1 MERQPLKKQNRIA
14 LLHPAYRM
22 KLSRVN
28 QMSVLSSTQVKEDIM
43 DKKAEAVVGAEETLK
58 IGALRTWRAVLRRK
72 TVWKTARYTKGDIDA
87 LVVGISDPDG
97 VIGYGYVPAM
107 FLEGESAPSAE
118 ALLYTVLKPVI
129 TGREHAGI
137 QPLMNELELSLR
149 HNHQL
154 KFAVEEALL
163 DMMAKKLN
171 TPLFNLLGGLC
182 FSELPVMRALTLKS
196 PEETAE
202 DALTFKEKGYTHMK
216 LKVGLDEKRDVAALK
231 AVRKAVGDDVFLSI
245 DANRCYTPMQAI
257 NVINQMEEWGLNLA
271 EQPIRADDVRGMAFI
286 RHKVRTPI
294 MADEGVRT
302 PAEAARLIEAGAID
316 AVSIKLWN
324 VGGFMKGKE
333 IAAVCNANN
342 CFCHIAT
349 TPGSQIME
357 AGQLHFAA
365 STPNM
370 FAGVEL
376 AEFAALLDD
385 PGQGL
390 EIINGTLKVPMGA
403 GLGINIDLSKAVE
416 TTPK

>member
-1 MERQPLKKQNRIA
+1 MED
-14 LLHPAYRM
+14 
-22 KLSRVN
+22 V
-28 QMSVLSSTQVKEDIM
+28 M
-43 DKKAEAVVGAEETLK
+43 DEKSGAVVLADATLK
-58 IGALRTWRAVLRRK
+58 IGKVRTWRAVLRRK
-72 TVWKTARYTKGDIDA
+72 TVWKTARYTKGDIDS
-87 LVVGISDPDG
+87 LVIGISDPDG
-97 VIGYGYVPAM
+97 VTGYGYVPAM

-118 ALLYTVLKPVI
+118 ALLYTVLMPVL

-137 QPLMNELELSLR
+137 QPLMNEVELSLR

-154 KFAVEEALL
+154 KNAIETALY

-182 FSELPVMRALTLKS
+182 FPEFPVMRALTLKP

-202 DALTFKEKGYTHMK
+202 NALKFQEEGYTHMK
-216 LKVGLDEKRDVAALK
+216 LKVGLDPERDVAALK

-245 DANRCYTPMQAI
+245 DANRSYTPMQAI
-257 NVINQMEEWGLNLA
+257 NVISRMEEWGLNLA

-286 RHKVRTPI
+286 RNHVQTPI

-302 PAEAARLIEAGAID
+302 PAEAARLIEAGAVD
-316 AVSIKLWN
+316 ACSIKLWN
-324 VGGFMKGKE
+324 VGGFTKGKE

-390 EIINGTLKVPMGA
+390 EIVNGTLKVPMGP
-403 GLGINIDLSKAVE
+403 GTGINIDLSNAKE

>member
-1 MERQPLKKQNRIA
+1 
-14 LLHPAYRM
+14 
-22 KLSRVN
+22 
-28 QMSVLSSTQVKEDIM
+28 M
-43 DKKAEAVVGAEETLK
+43 DKKAQAVVGADETLK
-58 IGALRTWRAVLRRK
+58 IGELRTWRALLRRE

-87 LVVGISDPDG
+87 LVIGISDPDG
-97 VIGYGYVPAM
+97 VTGYGYVPAM

-129 TGREHAGI
+129 MDREHAGI
-137 QPLMNELELSLR
+137 QTLMNELELSLR

-163 DMMAKKLN
+163 DMTAKKLN

-182 FSELPVMRALTLKS
+182 FAEMPVMRALTLKP
-196 PEETAE
+196 PEETAK
-202 DALTFKEKGYTHMK
+202 DALALLEKGYTHMK
-216 LKVGLDEKRDVAALK
+216 LKVGLDPKRDVAAMK
-231 AVRKAVGDDVFLSI
+231 AVREAVGEDVFLSI
-245 DANRCYTPMQAI
+245 DANRSYTPMQAI
-257 NVINQMEEWGLNLA
+257 NVICRMEEWGLNLA

-286 RHKVRTPI
+286 RQKVRTPI

-342 CFCHIAT
+342 CFCHIAS
-349 TPGSQIME
+349 TPGSRLQE

-370 FAGVEL
+370 FAGCEL
-376 AEFAALLDD
+376 GEFEPLLDD
-385 PGQGL
+385 PASGI
-390 EIINGTLKVPMGA
+390 EIVNGNLKVPMGA
-403 GLGINIDLSKAVE
+403 GLGVEVDLSNARE
-416 TTPK
+416 TTGEYS

>member
-1 MERQPLKKQNRIA
+1 MEDLMEEKP
-14 LLHPAYRM
+14 
-22 KLSRVN
+22 
-28 QMSVLSSTQVKEDIM
+28 
-43 DKKAEAVVGAEETLK
+43 KAVILAHETLK
-58 IGALRTWRAVLRRK
+58 VGAVRSWRVVLKRK

-97 VIGYGYVPAM
+97 LTGYGFVPAM

-118 ALLYTVLKPVI
+118 ALLHVVLKPII
-129 TGREHAGI
+129 TGKTFAGV

-163 DMMAKKLN
+163 DLKAKQLN

-182 FSELPVMRALTLKS
+182 FPEMPVMRALTLKS
-196 PEETAE
+196 PEDTAK
-202 DALTFKEKGYTHMK
+202 DAVSYKEKGYTHMK
-216 LKVGLDEKRDVAALK
+216 MKVGLDAKRDVAALK
-231 AVRKAVGDDVFLSI
+231 AVREAVGDDVFLSI
-245 DANRCYTPMQAI
+245 DANRSYTPMQAI
-257 NVINQMEEWGLNLA
+257 RVINAMEKYGLDLA
-271 EQPIRADDVRGMAFI
+271 EQPIRADDVRGMAF
-286 RHKVRTPI
+286 VRSHVHTPI

-316 AVSIKLWN
+316 AVAIKLWN
-324 VGGFMKGKE
+324 VGGFFKGKE
-333 IAAVCNANN
+333 IASVCNANN
-342 CFCHIAT
+342 CGCHIAT

-365 STPNM
+365 STVNM
-370 FAGVEL
+370 FGGCEL
-376 AEFAALLDD
+376 AEFAALLED

-403 GLGINIDLSKAVE
+403 GLGINIDLSKGVE

>member
-1 MERQPLKKQNRIA
+1 MEPPVEGAAK
-14 LLHPAYRM
+14 
-22 KLSRVN
+22 
-28 QMSVLSSTQVKEDIM
+28 
-43 DKKAEAVVGAEETLK
+43 AVVGAEDTLK
-58 IGALRTWRAVLRRK
+58 IGQVRTWRVVLKRK

-97 VIGYGYVPAM
+97 LTGYGYVPAM

-118 ALLYTVLKPVI
+118 ALLHVVLKPVI
-129 TGREHAGI
+129 TGRTFAGI
-137 QPLMNELELSLR
+137 QPLMNDLELSLR

-154 KFAVEEALL
+154 KFAIEEALL
-163 DMMAKKLN
+163 DLKARQLN

-182 FSELPVMRALTLKS
+182 FAEMPVMRALTLKS
-196 PEETAE
+196 PEDTAK
-202 DALTFKEKGYTHMK
+202 DAVAYKEKGYTHMK
-216 LKVGLDEKRDVAALK
+216 LKVGLDPKRDVAALQ
-231 AVRKAVGDDVFLSI
+231 AVREAVGEDVFLSI
-245 DANRCYTPMQAI
+245 DANRSYTPMQAI
-257 NVINQMEEWGLNLA
+257 KVISQMEKWGLDLA
-271 EQPIRADDVRGMAFI
+271 EQPIKADDVRGMAF
-286 RHKVRTPI
+286 VRSHVQTPI

-316 AVSIKLWN
+316 AVAIKLWN

-342 CFCHIAT
+342 CLCHIAT

-370 FAGVEL
+370 FGGCEL
-376 AEFAALLDD
+376 AEFAALLED
-385 PGQGL
+385 PGSGL
-390 EIINGTLKVPMGA
+390 AIVNGTLKVPMGA
-403 GLGINIDLSKAVE
+403 GLGIDIDLSKGVE